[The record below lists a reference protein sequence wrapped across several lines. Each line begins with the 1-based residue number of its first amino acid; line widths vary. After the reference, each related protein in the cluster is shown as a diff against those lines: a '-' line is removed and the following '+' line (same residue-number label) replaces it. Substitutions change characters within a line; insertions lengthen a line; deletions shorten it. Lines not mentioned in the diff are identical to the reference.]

1 MRSSFTRPL
10 AVLAASVV
18 GASLVIHAW
27 HAVSTAA
34 YVDFVT
40 GVWLALANDLVHG
53 VFYRDLFGP
62 DGYGGTRYFPL
73 FFASI
78 GALMRLGLSPLAS
91 GFFVSAIAA
100 ALLVAGIRLLLS
112 RFRLPASMASAVAI
126 FVLAPRFVQQGL
138 LAIRSDILAAA
149 LVVWGL
155 ACLLPS
161 FDEERPNA
169 KTLAAAAAF
178 FTLAVATK
186 VTSLYAPAAAI
197 AALAWAA
204 RPGAAIRL
212 GCMVAAGVMAMVAIV
227 AAASGGRAIESWLAC
242 GFAGAGM
249 GDWLRSVPSAF
260 FSQIIGPSRVFTSV
274 LLAGVAAW
282 LVMILSRG
290 PKMLIVA
297 FPVTIA
303 ATAAVLAS
311 PGTSYT
317 NQLMDALAVSVVI
330 VGWTLARY
338 PRLRQPAALVLLL
351 LAVAAA
357 RQSLAPVMNEALR
370 QRAWQVSAER
380 EDLVREMT
388 ARRAPVLS
396 ESPELLALA
405 GVRPYLLDPFTL
417 RVLSI
422 RRPDLLR
429 HLQQNLDARQFS
441 RVVLMYDPESPA
453 GRGWYTNVD
462 FGWPIVS
469 RILANY
475 ELAEVKA
482 GLRVYRPK

>member
-1 MRSSFTRPL
+1 
-10 AVLAASVV
+10 
-18 GASLVIHAW
+18 
-27 HAVSTAA
+27 
-34 YVDFVT
+34 
-40 GVWLALANDLVHG
+40 
-53 VFYRDLFGP
+53 
-62 DGYGGTRYFPL
+62 
-73 FFASI
+73 
-78 GALMRLGLSPLAS
+78 
-91 GFFVSAIAA
+91 
-100 ALLVAGIRLLLS
+100 
-112 RFRLPASMASAVAI
+112 
-126 FVLAPRFVQQGL
+126 
-138 LAIRSDILAAA
+138 
-149 LVVWGL
+149 
-155 ACLLPS
+155 
-161 FDEERPNA
+161 
-169 KTLAAAAAF
+169 
-178 FTLAVATK
+178 
-186 VTSLYAPAAAI
+186 
-197 AALAWAA
+197 
-204 RPGAAIRL
+204 
-212 GCMVAAGVMAMVAIV
+212 
-227 AAASGGRAIESWLAC
+227 
-242 GFAGAGM
+242 M